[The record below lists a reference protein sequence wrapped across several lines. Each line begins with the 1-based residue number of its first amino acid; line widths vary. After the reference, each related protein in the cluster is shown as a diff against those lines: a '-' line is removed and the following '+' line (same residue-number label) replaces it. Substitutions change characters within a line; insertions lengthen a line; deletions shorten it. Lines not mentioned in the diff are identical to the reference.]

1 MNKCDFCT
9 KSSPDGKCFWSST
22 VARED
27 DCREAI
33 KQMVKALGN
42 RKENNKIGRPGMEK

>member
-9 KSSPDGKCFWSST
+9 KSSPDGKCFWNSH

-27 DCREAI
+27 DCKKAI
-33 KQMVKALGN
+33 KNMVEALKGAS
-42 RKENNKIGRPGMEK
+42 KEVKIKWF